1 MIYNYLKIAYRN
13 LLRRKGFATINILG
27 LSIGIAACILL
38 FSVVSYELG
47 YDTFQR
53 NYENIYRVVT
63 LEKSEEEEYTPGV
76 PLPGVEAIRLRFPEA
91 TVAGIFASYGSQI
104 TVIGTDSTQMASS
117 KKFIEDKGVLFAEP
131 QALKI
136 FDVKF
141 LSGTADKLGEP
152 GNVILSRAM
161 ATKYFGKWEDA
172 YDKFIRL
179 DLTVVLRV
187 AGVIEDMPQQT
198 DFPFQVLVPYKMLL
212 TNSDKYN
219 AFNDWNNN
227 SSNGQIYMLLPK
239 GMSQVKVDQGLLAMA
254 KEVYTDNGTVTKKS
268 HFLQP
273 LRDLHFDTRFDTF
286 GGHMISKPTIW
297 TLVLVGIMIIIMAC
311 INFVNLAT
319 AQSISRSKEVGLRKV
334 LGGNRGQL
342 MGQFLGEAAIIVAF
356 SLILGT
362 ILAKLLQPVLDS
374 YLTINGTLEL
384 FTWRTLVFLLG
395 LGVVVVLLSGFYPA
409 MVLSGFQPV
418 AALKSKVSNASLG
431 KVSLRRGLVVLQFAL
446 SQLLIIGTLVAI
458 SQMNFIRDA
467 DLGLNKDAVLIL
479 SHNADSAS
487 ISRLPSLKNDILG
500 IAGVKSVS
508 FTSDPPTSEN
518 NWTTNFAF
526 DGRQDEKFPL
536 AIKVADED
544 YFKTFGMEFIAGGP
558 YRKSDTMTS
567 FVINETLVRKLGL
580 ANAQE
585 AIGRDM
591 RTGGGKWMP
600 ITGVVR
606 DFKTN
611 SLRES
616 VKPLAMF
623 SRSRFF
629 YVTGVKLS
637 GKDFTQTVKQV
648 QAVWDKHLPEYV
660 NSSTFLDED
669 IADFYRQEDQLSKLY
684 KMFSI
689 LAIIISCLG
698 LYGLVSFMVLQ
709 KTKEVGVRKV
719 LGASTSSIVFLF
731 SKEFIMLIVV
741 AFLIAAPMAWFGMN
755 KWLENF
761 VFRIKLGPGIF
772 IAAVALTLLVAW
784 ITVGYKAIRAALM
797 NPVKSLRTE

>member
-1 MIYNYLKIAYRN
+1 
-13 LLRRKGFATINILG
+13 
-27 LSIGIAACILL
+27 
-38 FSVVSYELG
+38 
-47 YDTFQR
+47 
-53 NYENIYRVVT
+53 
-63 LEKSEEEEYTPGV
+63 
-76 PLPGVEAIRLRFPEA
+76 
-91 TVAGIFASYGSQI
+91 
-104 TVIGTDSTQMASS
+104 
-117 KKFIEDKGVLFAEP
+117 
-131 QALKI
+131 
-136 FDVKF
+136 
-141 LSGTADKLGEP
+141 
-152 GNVILSRAM
+152 
-161 ATKYFGKWEDA
+161 
-172 YDKFIRL
+172 
-179 DLTVVLRV
+179 
-187 AGVIEDMPQQT
+187 
-198 DFPFQVLVPYKMLL
+198 
-212 TNSDKYN
+212 
-219 AFNDWNNN
+219 
-227 SSNGQIYMLLPK
+227 
-239 GMSQVKVDQGLLAMA
+239 
-254 KEVYTDNGTVTKKS
+254 
-268 HFLQP
+268 
-273 LRDLHFDTRFDTF
+273 
-286 GGHMISKPTIW
+286 
-297 TLVLVGIMIIIMAC
+297 
-311 INFVNLAT
+311 
-319 AQSISRSKEVGLRKV
+319 
-334 LGGNRGQL
+334 
-342 MGQFLGEAAIIVAF
+342 
-356 SLILGT
+356 
-362 ILAKLLQPVLDS
+362 
-374 YLTINGTLEL
+374 
-384 FTWRTLVFLLG
+384 
-395 LGVVVVLLSGFYPA
+395 
-409 MVLSGFQPV
+409 
-418 AALKSKVSNASLG
+418 
-431 KVSLRRGLVVLQFAL
+431 
-446 SQLLIIGTLVAI
+446 
-458 SQMNFIRDA
+458 
-467 DLGLNKDAVLIL
+467 
-479 SHNADSAS
+479 
-487 ISRLPSLKNDILG
+487 
-500 IAGVKSVS
+500 
-508 FTSDPPTSEN
+508 
-518 NWTTNFAF
+518 
-526 DGRQDEKFPL
+526 
-536 AIKVADED
+536 
-544 YFKTFGMEFIAGGP
+544 
-558 YRKSDTMTS
+558 
-567 FVINETLVRKLGL
+567 VINETLVRKLGL

>member
-1 MIYNYLKIAYRN
+1 MIFNYLKIAYRN

-53 NYENIYRVVT
+53 NYDDIYRVVT
-63 LEKSEEEEYTPGV
+63 REKSEDENFTPGV
-76 PLPGVEAIRLRFPEA
+76 PMPGVEAIRLRFPEA
-91 TVAGIFASYGSQI
+91 TVAGIFANYGSQV
-104 TVIGTDSTQMASS
+104 TVIGKDSNAMASN
-117 KKFIEDKGVLFAEP
+117 KKFIEDNGVLFAEP
-131 QALKI
+131 QALQI

-141 LSGTADKLGEP
+141 LSGSGDKLADP

-172 YDKFIRL
+172 YDQFIRL
-179 DLTVVLRV
+179 DLSVVLRV
-187 AGVIEDMPQQT
+187 AGVIEDVPQQS
-198 DFPFQVLVPYKMLL
+198 DFPFKLLVSYKTLWS
-212 TNSDKYN
+212 NSDKYN
-219 AFNDWNNN
+219 VFNDWNNN
-227 SSNGQIYMLLPK
+227 SSNAQIYMLLPK
-239 GMSQVKVDQGLLAMA
+239 GMTQAKVDQGLAAIA
-254 KEVYTDNGTVTKKS
+254 KEVYRDNGAITRKS

-273 LRDLHFDTRFDTF
+273 LRELHFDTRFDTF

-297 TLVLVGIMIIIMAC
+297 TLVLVGFMIIIMAC

-356 SLILGT
+356 SLVLGT
-362 ILAKLLQPVLDS
+362 LLAKLLQPVLDN

-384 FTWRTLVFLLG
+384 FTWKTLAFLLG
-395 LGVVVVLLSGFYPA
+395 LGVVVVVLSGFYPA
-409 MVLSGFQPV
+409 LVLSGFQPV
-418 AALKSKVSNASLG
+418 AALKSKLNNASVG

-487 ISRLPSLKNDILG
+487 ISRLPSLKNDLLG
-500 IAGVKSVS
+500 IAGVKAVS
-508 FTSDPPTSEN
+508 YTSDPPTSEN

-526 DGRQDEKFPL
+526 DGGEDEKFNL

-544 YFKTFGMEFIAGGP
+544 YFKTFGLEFIAGAP
-558 YRKSDTMTS
+558 YPKSDTLTS

-580 ANAQE
+580 SSAQE
-585 AIGRDM
+585 AIGKNM
-591 RTGGGKWMP
+591 RMGAGKWVP
-600 ITGVVR
+600 VSGVVK

-623 SRSRFF
+623 PRNKFY
-629 YVTGVKLS
+629 YVTGIKLS
-637 GKDFTQTVKQV
+637 GQNFAQSVKQV

-660 NSSTFLDED
+660 NSATFMDEH
-669 IADFYRQEDQLSKLY
+669 IADFYRQEEQLSKLY

-689 LAIIISCLG
+689 LAIVISCLG

-731 SKEFIMLIVV
+731 SKEFITLIVL
-741 AFLIAAPMAWFGMN
+741 AFLIAAPLAWYGMN

-761 VFRIKLGPGIF
+761 VFRIKMGPGIF

-784 ITVGYKAIRAALM
+784 LTVGYKAIRAALM

>member
-1 MIYNYLKIAYRN
+1 M
-13 LLRRKGFATINILG
+13 
-27 LSIGIAACILL
+27 
-38 FSVVSYELG
+38 VSYELG

-53 NYENIYRVVT
+53 NYDNIYRVVT
-63 LEKSEEEEYTPGV
+63 IEKSEDENYTPGV

-91 TVAGIFASYGSQI
+91 TVAGIFSSYGSQI
-104 TVIGTDSTQMASS
+104 TVIGTDSNTLAST
-117 KKFIEDKGVLFAEP
+117 KKFIEDNGVLFTDP

-141 LSGTADKLGEP
+141 LSGSGDKLADP

-161 ATKYFGKWEDA
+161 AEKYFGKWENA
-172 YDKFIRL
+172 YDQFIRL

-187 AGVIEDMPQQT
+187 AGVIEDLPQQT
-198 DFPFQVLVPYKMLL
+198 DFPFKVLVSYKTLL
-212 TNSDKYN
+212 ANVDKYS
-219 AFNDWNNN
+219 APNDWNNN
-227 SSNGQIYMLLPK
+227 SSNAQIYMLLPK
-239 GMSQVKVDQGLLAMA
+239 GMSQTMVDQGLTAMG
-254 KEVYTDNGTVTKKS
+254 KEVYRDNGAVARKT

-273 LRDLHFDTRFDTF
+273 LRELHFDTRFETF

-297 TLVLVGIMIIIMAC
+297 TLVLVGFMIIIMAC

-334 LGGNRGQL
+334 LGGNRSQL

-356 SLILGT
+356 SLVLGT
-362 ILAKLLQPVLDS
+362 LLAKLLQPVLDN
-374 YLTINGTLEL
+374 YLTINGALEL
-384 FTWRTLVFLLG
+384 FTWKTIAFLLG

-409 MVLSGFQPV
+409 LVLSGFQPV
-418 AALKSKVSNASLG
+418 AALKSKISNASMG

-526 DGRQDEKFPL
+526 DGRDDEKFEL
-536 AIKVADED
+536 AIKIADED

-558 YRKSDTMTS
+558 YRKSDTLTS

-580 ANAQE
+580 SNAQE
-585 AIGRDM
+585 AVGKNL
-591 RTGGGKWMP
+591 RTGGGKWLP
-600 ITGVVR
+600 ITGVVK

-616 VKPLAMF
+616 VRPLAMF

-629 YVTGVKLS
+629 YVTGIKLS
-637 GKDFTQTVKQV
+637 GQNFAENVKQV

-660 NSSTFLDED
+660 NSASFLDEN
-669 IADFYRQEDQLSKLY
+669 IADFYRQEEQLSKLY

-731 SKEFIMLIVV
+731 SKEFVILIVV
-741 AFLIAAPMAWFGMN
+741 AFLIAAPIAWFGMN

>member
-1 MIYNYLKIAYRN
+1 MLVNYFKIAFRN

-27 LSIGIAACILL
+27 LSIGIAACLLL

-47 YDTFQR
+47 YDTFQK
-53 NYENIYRVVT
+53 NYNNIYRVVT
-63 LEKSEEEEYTPGV
+63 IEKSEDENFTPGV
-76 PLPGVEAIRLRFPEA
+76 PLPAVEAIRLKYPEA
-91 TVAGIFASYGSQI
+91 TVAGFFSTYGSQL
-104 TVIGTDSTQMASS
+104 TVIGSDSTQLASP

-136 FDVKF
+136 FNVKF

-152 GNVILSRAM
+152 GNVLLSRSM
-161 ATKYFGKWEDA
+161 AQKYFGRWEEA
-172 YDKFIRL
+172 FDKFIRL
-179 DLTVVLRV
+179 DLSVVLRV
-187 AGVIEDMPQQT
+187 AGVIEDAPRQT
-198 DFPFQVLVPYKMLL
+198 DFPFEVLVSYKTLL
-212 TNSDKYN
+212 ANGDKYS

-227 SSNGQIYMLLPK
+227 SSNAQIYMLLPK
-239 GMSQVKVDQGLLAMA
+239 GLTANTVDAGLVEMA
-254 KEVYTDNGTVTKKS
+254 KQVYNDPGAGLKKK

-273 LRDLHFDTRFDTF
+273 LKDMHFDTRFETF

-297 TLVLVGIMIIIMAC
+297 TLVLVGFMIIVMAC

-342 MGQFLGEAAIIVAF
+342 MGQFLGEAAIIVGF
-356 SLILGT
+356 SLLLGAGF
-362 ILAKLLQPVLDS
+362 AKLMQPALDN
-374 YLTINGTLEL
+374 YLTIPGAIQLLNWKTI
-384 FTWRTLVFLLG
+384 VFLLLLG
-395 LGVVVVLLSGFYPA
+395 LVVIVLSGFYPA
-409 MVLSGFQPV
+409 LVLSGFKPV
-418 AALKSKVSNASLG
+418 EALKSKINNASVG
-431 KVSLRRGLVVLQFAL
+431 KISLRRGLVVLQFAL

-458 SQMNFIRDA
+458 SQMNFIRSA

-479 SHNADSAS
+479 SHNSDSAS
-487 ISRLPSLKNDILG
+487 QSRLPSFKNDLLN
-500 IAGVKSVS
+500 IAGVKSVT
-508 FTSDPPTSEN
+508 FTSDPPTSQN

-544 YFKTFGMEFIAGGP
+544 YFKTFGLEFVAGAP
-558 YRKSDTMTS
+558 YKQSDTLTG

-585 AIGRDM
+585 AVGKNM
-591 RTGGGKWMP
+591 RLGTGKWVP
-600 ITGVVR
+600 VTGVVK

-623 SRSRFF
+623 TRSRFY
-629 YVTGVKLS
+629 YVVGVKLS
-637 GKDFTQTVKQV
+637 GKDFTSTVSNV
-648 QAVWDKHLPEYV
+648 QAAWDKHLPEYV
-660 NSSTFLDED
+660 NSSSFLDQD

-684 KMFSI
+684 KMFAV
-689 LAIIISCLG
+689 LAVIISCLG

-719 LGASTSSIVFLF
+719 LGASTGSIVLLF
-731 SKEFIMLIVV
+731 SKEFIVLIMI
-741 AFLIAAPMAWFGMN
+741 AFVIAAPLAWMGMSR
-755 KWLENF
+755 WLENF
-761 VFRIKLGPGIF
+761 VFRIQMGPGIF
-772 IAAVALTLLVAW
+772 IAAIALTLLVAW
-784 ITVGYKAIRAALM
+784 ATVGYKAVRAALM

>member
-1 MIYNYLKIAYRN
+1 
-13 LLRRKGFATINILG
+13 
-27 LSIGIAACILL
+27 
-38 FSVVSYELG
+38 
-47 YDTFQR
+47 
-53 NYENIYRVVT
+53 
-63 LEKSEEEEYTPGV
+63 
-76 PLPGVEAIRLRFPEA
+76 
-91 TVAGIFASYGSQI
+91 
-104 TVIGTDSTQMASS
+104 
-117 KKFIEDKGVLFAEP
+117 
-131 QALKI
+131 
-136 FDVKF
+136 
-141 LSGTADKLGEP
+141 
-152 GNVILSRAM
+152 
-161 ATKYFGKWEDA
+161 
-172 YDKFIRL
+172 
-179 DLTVVLRV
+179 
-187 AGVIEDMPQQT
+187 
-198 DFPFQVLVPYKMLL
+198 
-212 TNSDKYN
+212 
-219 AFNDWNNN
+219 
-227 SSNGQIYMLLPK
+227 
-239 GMSQVKVDQGLLAMA
+239 
-254 KEVYTDNGTVTKKS
+254 
-268 HFLQP
+268 
-273 LRDLHFDTRFDTF
+273 
-286 GGHMISKPTIW
+286 
-297 TLVLVGIMIIIMAC
+297 MAC

-362 ILAKLLQPVLDS
+362 IFAKLLQPVLDS

-384 FTWRTLVFLLG
+384 FTWKTLAFLLG
-395 LGVVVVLLSGFYPA
+395 LGVVVVILSGFYPA

-487 ISRLPSLKNDILG
+487 IARLPSLKNDILG